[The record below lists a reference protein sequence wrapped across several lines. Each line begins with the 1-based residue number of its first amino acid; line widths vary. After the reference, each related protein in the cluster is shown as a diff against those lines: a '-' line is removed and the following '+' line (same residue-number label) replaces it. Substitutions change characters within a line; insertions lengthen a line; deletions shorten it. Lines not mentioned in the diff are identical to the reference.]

1 MALGHALAV
10 TQNYA
15 SDRNVANAAIQVML
29 ALAEQ
34 GEPRAIAW
42 CARLHA
48 DVERRIG
55 DEA

>member
-1 MALGHALAV
+1 MSLGHALAV
-10 TQNYA
+10 TKNYA

-34 GEPRAIAW
+34 GEPKAVEW
-42 CARLHA
+42 CKRLHA
-48 DVERRIG
+48 DVERQVG